1 MSGRLGLRIR
11 PCLRPFAAGTSY
23 EFYEVE
29 RYSSAERA
37 GIQRGDVLRSIDGLS
52 IEGWD
57 LDRITERLRGE
68 AGTLVRL
75 SVLRPVQSFLYVSE
89 VFVQREAP
97 IQSHY
102 QQASWYNQGQAGI
115 FGVNHEISKLGATA
129 TNLIGDAISS
139 LTLKSEPM
147 RYGAIDWTDI
157 SLPYSG
163 GKCGMSNLGN
173 TCFINAVV
181 QCLVHSVSFANFV
194 VFNPDSIS
202 EKSDSAVVKTFAN
215 LVGNMWSGEYPSVI
229 PRTFINALK
238 DDARFKEL
246 LNHKQQV

>member
-11 PCLRPFAAGTSY
+11 PCYRPFVPGTSY

-37 GIQRGDVLRSIDGLS
+37 GIQRGDVLRSIDGLP
-52 IEGWD
+52 IDGWD

-75 SVLRPVQSFLYVSE
+75 SVVRPVQNFLYVSE

-97 IQSHY
+97 IQSQYH
-102 QQASWYNQGQAGI
+102 QQWFSTGQGI
-115 FGVNHEISKLGATA
+115 FGVNNELSKFSATA
-129 TNLIGDAISS
+129 TNFIGDAMSN
-139 LTLKSEPM
+139 LTLKNEPM
-147 RYGAIDWTDI
+147 RYGAIDWSDI

-163 GKCGMSNLGN
+163 GKCGISNLGN

-181 QCLVHSVSFANFV
+181 QCLVHSVSFTNFV

-202 EKSDSAVVKTFAN
+202 EKCESAVVKTFAN
-215 LVGNMWSGEYPSVI
+215 LVGNMWSGEFSSVV
-229 PRTFINALK
+229 PRSFINALK
-238 DDARFKEL
+238 EDPRFKEL